1 MNTEVV
7 QVLRSSKHVPLNAIA
22 LEETGENNV
31 KHLKNIE
38 KSFKIITVHFPS
50 FVDNVRM
57 ISEINSSTIDD
68 ITDIKTTDAED
79 DILDEPPET
88 LIDAARK
95 LADAFSGML
104 NAVKP
109 QEVDDFFFGMKC
121 FIR

>member
-7 QVLRSSKHVPLNAIA
+7 EVLRSSKHAPLNATV
-22 LEETGENNV
+22 LDKMQEKNV
-31 KHLKNIE
+31 QHLKDIE

-50 FVDNVRM
+50 FVDNVRL

-68 ITDIKTTDAED
+68 VTEIKTTDAED
-79 DILDEPPET
+79 EIPVDSPDT

-104 NAVKP
+104 HAVKP
-109 QEVDDFFFGMKC
+109 QEVLFYNL
-121 FIR
+121 FILYM